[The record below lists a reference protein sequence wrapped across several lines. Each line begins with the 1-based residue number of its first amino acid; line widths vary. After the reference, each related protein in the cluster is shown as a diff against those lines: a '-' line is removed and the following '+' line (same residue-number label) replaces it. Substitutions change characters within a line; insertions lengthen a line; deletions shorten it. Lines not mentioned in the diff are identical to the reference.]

1 MVRQASV
8 KVLALIS
15 PVVEG
20 LGYELVGVEYLPQGK
35 HSLLRVY
42 IDNPENGVAI
52 EDCAKV
58 SRQVSSLL
66 DVEDPLCGQYA
77 LEVSSPG
84 LDRPL
89 FQPGHFERFV
99 GRDVKLQLAVPASGR
114 RKWTGKLLGI
124 ENGVIS
130 IESDDEVVQIA
141 FDDVDKAR
149 LVPDFG

>member
-8 KVLALIS
+8 KVLDLIR
-15 PVVEG
+15 PIVEG

-35 HSLLRVY
+35 HSLLRIY
-42 IDNPENGVAI
+42 IDNPETGIGV
-52 EDCAKV
+52 EDCEKV
-58 SRQVSSLL
+58 SRQVSSML
-66 DVEDPLCGQYA
+66 DVEDPISGKFT

-89 FQPGHFERFV
+89 FEVAHFERFT
-99 GRDVKLQLAVPASGR
+99 GQEVKLQLAVPVNGR
-114 RKWTGKLLGI
+114 RKWSGKLLGI
-124 ENGVIS
+124 KDGMVS
-130 IESDDEVVQIA
+130 IESENEVVEIP

>member
-8 KVLALIS
+8 KVLTLIS
-15 PVVEG
+15 PIVEG

-42 IDNPENGVAI
+42 IDNADGGVAV
-52 EDCAKV
+52 EDCEKV
-58 SRQVSSLL
+58 SRQVSSML
-66 DVEDPLCGQYA
+66 DVEDPLSGQYA

-89 FQPGHFERFV
+89 FQPEHFERFV
-99 GRDVKLQLAVPASGR
+99 GQEVKLQLAMPVNSR
-114 RKWTGKLLGI
+114 RKWTGRLLGI
-124 ENGVIS
+124 EDGVIS
-130 IESDDEVVQIA
+130 IESDDEVVNIS